1 MQGGHGVR
9 SIHCGCSTIWGYV
22 CVCMS
27 HSQHHT
33 PKSSCPP
40 DLTTVAM
47 QAPLPWLV
55 TPTRSFEFVATGDLP
70 RQQLQQ
76 ARHAAWT
83 TLLYSAPLANWYV
96 PRAKQKS
103 QKIALT
109 LYICLQL
116 ATNPCRTDSTVLTM
130 GWTAREDLVVLYA
143 SGHVDIYNIRGDL
156 LPTSFQL
163 IVDAA
168 RMGKDTVLRTQPV
181 GRGGSIRHTLH

>member
-1 MQGGHGVR
+1 MCPFANLSFMTCFGACLLLLRDATAAWCRHWKQLTCVCVDCCLMQGGHGVR

-109 LYICLQL
+109 LYIC
-116 ATNPCRTDSTVLTM
+116 
-130 GWTAREDLVVLYA
+130 
-143 SGHVDIYNIRGDL
+143 
-156 LPTSFQL
+156 
-163 IVDAA
+163 
-168 RMGKDTVLRTQPV
+168 
-181 GRGGSIRHTLH
+181 